1 MFSGAVLVRSDAQF
15 DFEELSLIA
24 FALGVGVAAAR
35 NVLLFVVLMVVFALG
50 VGVGV
55 GRTVRASFTLTAL
68 RPFALEV
75 GVGVLAAVRLFVIF
89 AFDLGM
95 VVAAFGL
102 GVGVGVC
109 SLYIF
114 DLLLLRLVAFG
125 FGVGV
130 GCPALAAPMLPARV
144 IAVIANVFSSVF
156 LIFILPTTKSIAG
169 RALLFLSFCARI
181 LCSPANHPIEEW
193 SYLKDGRQLVG
204 EILRAADA
212 RDPTSRRPIFAVG

>member
-1 MFSGAVLVRSDAQF
+1 MMTPPPCVPWLV
-15 DFEELSLIA
+15 
-24 FALGVGVAAAR
+24 
-35 NVLLFVVLMVVFALG
+35 VVFALG

-55 GRTVRASFTLTAL
+55 GRAVRASFTLTAL
-68 RPFALEV
+68 GPFSLEVEV
-75 GVGVLAAVRLFVIF
+75 GVGL
-89 AFDLGM
+89 
-95 VVAAFGL
+95 
-102 GVGVGVC
+102 C
-109 SLYIF
+109 CLYIF

-181 LCSPANHPIEEW
+181 LCRPANHHIEEW
-193 SYLKDGRQLVG
+193 SHPKDGRQ
-204 EILRAADA
+204 
-212 RDPTSRRPIFAVG
+212 TFAGMERWQE